1 MSTSSR
7 PACRLRGR
15 SRARTAAL
23 ALMVAGGLALAG
35 CGAST
40 PSSGGNGGNGGGTSV
55 QAGGDGSQGE
65 PASAPAGHIRIN
77 VHAKQKNVA
86 VDTQVKVDGSNGR
99 LEDVSLTSAKAGQV
113 AGTLAADG
121 SSWQANGLLEPGSS
135 YVVKATLAGADGQSV
150 TKTRRFT
157 TQALTLAQQTYPSIS
172 PLGGQT
178 VGVGM
183 PVIVKFDVPVTDR
196 ASIERHL
203 SVTSVPE
210 QAGSWHWFS
219 NTEVHWRPKHYW
231 KAGSTVT
238 VHADVNGVSAG
249 NGIYGQTSRE
259 VTFHVG
265 DRHIYKADLKTDQMK
280 VFSNGKLLRT
290 IPITGGQPGFI
301 TRSGVKVIIQKYAKH
316 TMNSETI
323 GIPQGDPNYYNMK
336 DVQWAMRMTFSGE
349 FLHAA
354 PWSVAS
360 QGRVNVSHGCTGM
373 STADADWLYHLTRV
387 GDVVEETGTNRP
399 QEVTNGYGDWNL
411 SYRDYRKGS
420 ALA

>member
-7 PACRLRGR
+7 PVRLRR
-15 SRARTAAL
+15 VARARAAVL
-23 ALMVAGGLALAG
+23 ALIVAGGLALAG

-40 PSSGGNGGNGGGTSV
+40 PSSGGSPGTGGTTV
-55 QAGGDGSQGE
+55 QAAGGS
-65 PASAPAGHIRIN
+65 PSAVPAPAGHIGVN
-77 VHAKQKNVA
+77 VHARQKNVP
-86 VDTQVKVDGSNGR
+86 VDTRVRVDGSNGR
-99 LEDVSLTSAKAGQV
+99 LVDVSLTSATAGQV

-121 SSWQANGLLEPGSS
+121 SSWQANGLLEPGSA
-135 YVVKATLAGADGQSV
+135 YVVKATLAGADGASA

-157 TQALTLAQQTYPSIS
+157 TQRLTMAQQTYPSIS

-203 SVTSVPE
+203 SVTSTPAQVG
-210 QAGSWHWFS
+210 AWHWFS
-219 NTEVHWRPKHYW
+219 NTEVHWRPKRYW

-249 NGIYGQTSRE
+249 NGIYGQTSRD

-265 DRHIYKADLKTDQMK
+265 DRHIYKVDLKTDQLK
-280 VFSNGKLLRT
+280 VMSNGKLLRT
-290 IPITGGQPGFI
+290 IPVTGGQPGFT
-301 TRSGVKVIIQKYAKH
+301 TRSGIKVIIQKYAKH

-323 GIPQGDPNYYNMK
+323 GIPQGDPNYYDMK
-336 DVQWAMRMTFSGE
+336 DVQWAMRVTFSGE

-360 QGRVNVSHGCTGM
+360 QGHANVSHGCTGM

-387 GDVVEETGTNRP
+387 GDVVDETGTDRP

-411 SYRDYRKGS
+411 SFKDYKKGS